1 MTKIWIQLINQWS
14 SMRNHPPQRKLR
26 RSFGS
31 QPVGCLGG
39 PSQPEAGIAVQ
50 VTQAQSSLRTF
61 LCSNDGHLA
70 NLVAGDYGDADQRTL
85 LRPLPWHL
93 LHILHERREARLS
106 HTSRKRQALLS
117 SSKHSI
123 VSSGVTVP
131 SQLVAVKPHLYPL
144 PTTRNQKPD
153 R

>member
-1 MTKIWIQLINQWS
+1 
-14 SMRNHPPQRKLR
+14 MRNHPPQRQLH

-31 QPVGCLGG
+31 QPVVYLGD
-39 PSQPEAGIAVQ
+39 PRQPEAGIAVQ

-61 LCSNDGHLA
+61 PSSNDGHLA
-70 NLVAGDYGDADQRTL
+70 NLVAGDYGDAHPRTL
-85 LRPLPWHL
+85 LRHLPWHL
-93 LHILHERREARLS
+93 LHILLDRREARLS
-106 HTSRKRQALLS
+106 RTSRKRQALLS

>member
-1 MTKIWIQLINQWS
+1 
-14 SMRNHPPQRKLR
+14 MRNHPPQRKLR

-61 LCSNDGHLA
+61 LSSNDGHLA
-70 NLVAGDYGDADQRTL
+70 NLVAGDYGDADPRTL

-93 LHILHERREARLS
+93 LYILHERREARLS
-106 HTSRKRQALLS
+106 RTSRKRQAPLR

-123 VSSGVTVP
+123 VSSGVTAP
-131 SQLVAVKPHLYPL
+131 SPLVAVRPTPPH
-144 PTTRNQKPD
+144 TFFTENNKKTKTRSQK
-153 R
+153 

>member
-1 MTKIWIQLINQWS
+1 
-14 SMRNHPPQRKLR
+14 MRNHPPQRKLR

-106 HTSRKRQALLS
+106 LTSRKRQALLS

-123 VSSGVTVP
+123 VSSGVTAP
-131 SQLVAVKPHLYPL
+131 SPLVAVKPPPFSLK
-144 PTTRNQKPD
+144 TTRNYYNINKHLKQYEIK
-153 R
+153 RL